1 MPKKQKTKKTK
12 KVLVEK
18 DKLDE
23 ILRKEDEILKGQK
36 KILKEEEKLEE
47 MEEKDLEGDKEI
59 ELGEEE
65 AFEEL
70 KKIEKKLQNIQNNPM
85 KKITK
90 RDITKGFVGAFFGIV
105 GHFAFYKGV
114 GIAETLTIFQAT
126 LLYLFAIGIITV
138 MLYYT
143 GFRKIEKKL
152 ILRFMPLRI
161 IALYSVSIISII
173 IVLALFG
180 KLHFPLHFVE
190 IYKQIG
196 AIIILA
202 VIGAG
207 AADLIG
213 KTE

>member
-1 MPKKQKTKKTK
+1 MVKKK

-18 DKLDE
+18 DKLDKILEKEEE
-23 ILRKEDEILKGQK
+23 ILMGQK

-47 MEEKDLEGDKEI
+47 MEAMDLEGDKEI
-59 ELGEEE
+59 ESGEKD
-65 AFEEL
+65 AFSEL
-70 KKIEKKLQNIQNNPM
+70 KKIEKKLSSIQNKPM

-126 LLYLFAIGIITV
+126 LLYLFAFLIITI

-143 GFRKIEKKL
+143 GFKEIEPKL
-152 ILRFMPLRI
+152 ILKFMPLRI
-161 IALYSVSIISII
+161 IVLYSVSIISIVV
-173 IVLALFG
+173 VLGLFG